1 MKTKQLRTFV
11 RYLLYG
17 ANLIPALVLLER
29 FLSDGLGP
37 NPIEEVL
44 LFSGFWAM
52 VLLLVTLSISP
63 LVKLF
68 SQGWLMPTRKW
79 FGLGAFFYA
88 LLHLCFYIVLD
99 QELNLDW
106 ILEDVI
112 DRWFIFLGS
121 AAFLLLLPLAL
132 TSNKMAM
139 QKMGAKL
146 WQKLH
151 LLIYPG
157 TFLALLHFYFK
168 KAAKN
173 DDKEPLIYLAIFIA
187 LMLWRFIKKGRA
199 K

>member
-1 MKTKQLRTFV
+1 K
-11 RYLLYG
+11 LL
-17 ANLIPALVLLER
+17 
-29 FLSDGLGP
+29 
-37 NPIEEVL
+37 
-44 LFSGFWAM
+44 
-52 VLLLVTLSISP
+52 
-63 LVKLF
+63 

-88 LLHLCFYIVLD
+88 MLHLCFYIVLD

-106 ILEDVI
+106 IIEDVL

-121 AAFLLLLPLAL
+121 GAFLLLLPLAL
-132 TSNKMAM
+132 TSNKMM
-139 QKMGAKL
+139 LRSLGGKT

-173 DDKEPLIYLAIFIA
+173 DDKEPLIYLAIFIG
-187 LMLWRFIKKGRA
+187 LMLWRFIKRA
-199 K
+199 RTK

>member
-1 MKTKQLRTFV
+1 MNSKRLQKALRGA
-11 RYLLYG
+11 LYILNFAPG
-17 ANLIPALVLLER
+17 IVLAGR
-29 FLSDGLGP
+29 FLLHDLGP

-44 LFSGFWAM
+44 LYSGFWAL
-52 VLLLVTLSISP
+52 VLLLCTLSISP
-63 LVKLF
+63 LVKIFAL
-68 SQGWLMPTRKW
+68 GWLMPTRKW

-88 LLHLCFYIVLD
+88 TCHLLFYLALD

-106 ILEDVI
+106 IVEDVL

-121 AAFLLLLPLAL
+121 GAFLLLLPLAL
-132 TSNKMAM
+132 TSNKMM
-139 QKMGAKL
+139 LRRLGAKT

-173 DDKEPLIYLAIFIA
+173 DDQEPLIYLGIFVLLIA
-187 LMLWRFIKKGRA
+187 WRLLRKLKR